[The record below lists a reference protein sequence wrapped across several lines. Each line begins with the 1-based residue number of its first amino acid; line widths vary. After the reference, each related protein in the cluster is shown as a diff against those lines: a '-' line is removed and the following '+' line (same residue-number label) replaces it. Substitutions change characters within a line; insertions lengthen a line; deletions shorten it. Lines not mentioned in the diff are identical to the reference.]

1 MEFGVTL
8 SWQILENI
16 KSWFVSS
23 IDCDCAK
30 YGGVTK
36 RNFDSFPRLLGI
48 WNETKTEGDT
58 LKIRKKGVRYNG
70 RYIFT

>member
-1 MEFGVTL
+1 MEFGITL

-16 KSWFVSS
+16 NSWFMSS

-30 YGGVTK
+30 YGGLTK
-36 RNFDSFPRLLGI
+36 RNFNSSPRQLGI
-48 WNETKTEGDT
+48 WNETKIEGDT

-70 RYIFT
+70 GYIFT